1 EPIIK
6 FNLAGIIIG
15 TGPKSFSRLAKN
27 CFEEVNYNGKLEEEL
42 DVNCANSFI
51 STFCEQQKQQIP
63 KGSYD
68 VAVLLTRYGL
78 HKYDYNAKTSTRK
91 LKRLGGLAYSPSF
104 KYFDLMKEG
113 MMRPLVATISDR
125 GEFES
130 FPIIAHEIAHLL
142 TVEHDSSVGNK
153 KIMRSRGKFDE
164 SQLSW
169 SEQSEE

>member
-1 EPIIK
+1 
-6 FNLAGIIIG
+6 
-15 TGPKSFSRLAKN
+15 
-27 CFEEVNYNGKLEEEL
+27 NYNGKLEEEL

-63 KGSYD
+63 RGSYD
-68 VAVLLTRYGL
+68 VVVFLTRYGL
-78 HKYDYNAKTSTRK
+78 HKYDYNAKASTRK
-91 LKRLGGLAYSPSF
+91 LKSLGGLAYSPPF
-104 KYFDLMKEG
+104 KYFDLMTEG
-113 MMRPLVATISDR
+113 TMRSLVATISDR

-153 KIMRSRGKFDE
+153 KIMRSSGKFDE

-169 SEQSEE
+169 SEQSEERFKIFF

>member
-1 EPIIK
+1 
-6 FNLAGIIIG
+6 
-15 TGPKSFSRLAKN
+15 
-27 CFEEVNYNGKLEEEL
+27 
-42 DVNCANSFI
+42 
-51 STFCEQQKQQIP
+51 
-63 KGSYD
+63 
-68 VAVLLTRYGL
+68 YGL

-153 KIMRSRGKFDE
+153 KIMRSSGKFDE

-169 SEQSEE
+169 SEQSEERFKIFFKSRDCCMFMNEPRSLHPPGPRKMLNANEQCQCYGFKSAKT